1 MKTRQKMDRKTIMMN
16 ILRTVLIM
24 VIATV
29 AALCFF
35 ELSKNAT
42 NVAIIYIL
50 AVMLV
55 ARSTTG
61 YVPGIIASLIG
72 VGCVNYVFTYP
83 FMKLNFTM
91 DGYPIT
97 FVGMMVIS
105 TMTSALMTSLIQKNA
120 ILNEREKM
128 LMDAEKETMRAN
140 LLRAVSHDLR
150 TPLTSIIG
158 LAETYLAGKEQLTEA
173 EKSDMVT
180 NIREDA
186 NWLLHMVENLLS
198 VTRIRVGATKLTTTL
213 EPLEEVVSEALQRF
227 RKRLPETKVQVRIP
241 DEFLMVPMDAVL
253 IEQVIVNLLEN
264 AVYHSQ
270 SEEPIQ
276 LLAQV
281 QGNHVVLQVRDL
293 GKGIDPERLPFI
305 FDGAGTDCN
314 ESSDSHKGMGIG
326 LSICKTIIAAHNG
339 TIDAVNQDQGVAFI
353 FTLPL
358 ENEEGNHA

>member
-1 MKTRQKMDRKTIMMN
+1 
-16 ILRTVLIM
+16 
-24 VIATV
+24 
-29 AALCFF
+29 
-35 ELSKNAT
+35 
-42 NVAIIYIL
+42 
-50 AVMLV
+50 
-55 ARSTTG
+55 
-61 YVPGIIASLIG
+61 
-72 VGCVNYVFTYP
+72 
-83 FMKLNFTM
+83 
-91 DGYPIT
+91 
-97 FVGMMVIS
+97 
-105 TMTSALMTSLIQKNA
+105 
-120 ILNEREKM
+120 
-128 LMDAEKETMRAN
+128 
-140 LLRAVSHDLR
+140 
-150 TPLTSIIG
+150 
-158 LAETYLAGKEQLTEA
+158 
-173 EKSDMVT
+173 
-180 NIREDA
+180 
-186 NWLLHMVENLLS
+186 
-198 VTRIRVGATKLTTTL
+198 
-213 EPLEEVVSEALQRF
+213 VSEALQRF